1 VVSCADGAACDQN
14 ALAGVVTFIGTV
26 GAFTVNV
33 TTGESKPLLGNNP
46 IFDLNSVDTQTG
58 GGNHSLRIQFSD
70 TGFTTPG
77 QISGTW
83 GGTLNGPAGT
93 TVQAAAYYSLLN
105 TLNAETTLIG
115 ALGPFGPGAFAGS
128 MPGVNLAGTPYSLTD
143 DVLITTTGATTYSGD
158 LALQVPEPTSIA
170 LVGLALLGLGG
181 STRRRQNRG

>member
-1 VVSCADGAACDQN
+1 MVMKLSKVAVVTGLLAAPLWVEAGPTLTLTADGAPVVSCADGAACDQN

-77 QISGTW
+77 QIS
-83 GGTLNGPAGT
+83 
-93 TVQAAAYYSLLN
+93 
-105 TLNAETTLIG
+105 
-115 ALGPFGPGAFAGS
+115 
-128 MPGVNLAGTPYSLTD
+128 
-143 DVLITTTGATTYSGD
+143 
-158 LALQVPEPTSIA
+158 
-170 LVGLALLGLGG
+170 
-181 STRRRQNRG
+181 